1 VSGEIKRHFRDKT
14 WGVHVPR
21 RIQELGLEIGHVS
34 LILTNALSR
43 MPTAAEIAERLGVGE
58 DDVAEALVCMAGY
71 SPSSLNAPVGGGD
84 EGEFGDLMGGADPD
98 LEAIDDKITVSE
110 LLLRLPP
117 RERRMLAMRFYGNR
131 TQAEIAAEL
140 GISQM
145 HVSRLLSRALNWLR
159 EALLNDQL
167 PRWEGADPGAE
178 HLGLEVR
185 VERAGAVAT
194 VVVRGEVDRDTTTR
208 LRMALRRAIAE
219 PGVTAVVVDLGGVPL
234 LDAAGVAVLIDAA
247 SAAGLAGAKLTL
259 VRARGCVAPV
269 LAVSGL
275 GPLVRD

>member
-1 VSGEIKRHFRDKT
+1 
-14 WGVHVPR
+14 
-21 RIQELGLEIGHVS
+21 
-34 LILTNALSR
+34 
-43 MPTAAEIAERLGVGE
+43 
-58 DDVAEALVCMAGY
+58 
-71 SPSSLNAPVGGGD
+71 
-84 EGEFGDLMGGADPD
+84 
-98 LEAIDDKITVSE
+98 
-110 LLLRLPP
+110 
-117 RERRMLAMRFYGNR
+117 MLAMRFYGNR